1 MKLRYYDVFDYEI
14 FSDYNLE
21 QFSCPKL
28 LIQPLVE
35 NAIYHGLKNYDDTGK
50 VIICIESFNKE
61 LKITI
66 EDTGIGMTEDE
77 LQKVITGNISSS
89 AKGGF
94 AVKIP

>member
-14 FSDYNLE
+14 LSDYNLE

-50 VIICIESFNKE
+50 VII
-61 LKITI
+61 
-66 EDTGIGMTEDE
+66 
-77 LQKVITGNISSS
+77 
-89 AKGGF
+89 
-94 AVKIP
+94 